1 MEMDQLNYTV
11 DEKGTLVKVI
21 SIKNI
26 KPCIATEGKVRV
38 LIQTDAELKDVI
50 PAMVT
55 RYPPGKVNYIQR
67 KNILTLTLSNRLITL
82 YPSGKVTMNKTK
94 DKEDAV
100 MVMGELIKDIN
111 QVYTEIQDGGVG
123 DYSGAKEKTSRLGPL
138 AIYYCLPQTNCEEC
152 GEATCMAF
160 AIKLL
165 AGDVTL
171 DLCAPL
177 LTSEHT
183 GNVNCLE
190 ELLGK
195 QIMHTMGWKD

>member
-1 MEMDQLNYTV
+1 MDQLNYTV
-11 DEKGTLVKVI
+11 DEKGVLVKEI

-50 PAMVT
+50 PTLVT

-111 QVYTEIQDGGVG
+111 QVYTEIQDGEVG
-123 DYSGAKEKTSRLGPL
+123 DYSKTNEKSSRLGPL
-138 AIYYCLPQTNCEEC
+138 AIYNCLPQTNCEEC

-177 LTSEHT
+177 LTSEHAE
-183 GNVNCLE
+183 NVNCLE